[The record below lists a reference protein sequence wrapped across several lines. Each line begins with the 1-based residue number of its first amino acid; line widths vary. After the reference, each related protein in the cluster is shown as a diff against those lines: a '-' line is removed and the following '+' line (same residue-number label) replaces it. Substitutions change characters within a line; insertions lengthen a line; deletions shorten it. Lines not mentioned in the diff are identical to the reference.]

1 MRKKGNDVPK
11 LAETTDL
18 KRLQQRLEQHG
29 QEHLLAFY
37 RELTPTQRMVLT
49 KQLESLNWEYL
60 DELLTS
66 HFKSK
71 PDLSLPESL
80 EPPPYYPVAEA
91 EPGHY
96 AKARDLGKSLIR
108 QGQIAAFTVAGGQ
121 GTRLGWD
128 DPKGTYPATALS
140 KKPLFQLFAEQL
152 QKTGELYG
160 TTVPW
165 YIMTSQ
171 TNHGVTQDFF
181 DAHDYFGLERE
192 NVMLFPQ
199 GMMPSIGFDGQLLLS
214 EKHTVALNPDG
225 HGGSLSA
232 LEASGALADMER
244 RGVTQISYFQV
255 DNPNVHT
262 VDPLFIGL
270 HVGEGAEMSSK
281 MLRKASPK
289 EKVGVFCVADGKIAV
304 IEYSDMPDALAEAT
318 HEDGTLQFAAG
329 SIAIHMISLSFA
341 LKLARGRGDRLAL
354 PLHRA
359 EKKVPFI
366 DSATGQRVKPSAPNA
381 IKLERFIFDALPLAK
396 HSVILETDRTEEFAP
411 IKNADGTDSPES
423 SKRLQTERAARWLEA
438 HGVKVPR
445 NEDGEVDAVIE
456 ISPLTA
462 LSSED
467 LANVDLPSSIES
479 GTKLIL

>member
-1 MRKKGNDVPK
+1 MPK

-29 QEHLLAFY
+29 QEHLLTFY
-37 RELTPTQRMVLT
+37 PELTPTQQQVLL
-49 KQLESLNWEYL
+49 KQLDSLNWEYL
-60 DELLTS
+60 DELITS
-66 HFKSK
+66 YFKSK

-80 EPPPYYPVAEA
+80 EPPPYYPVTEA

-96 AKARDLGKSLIR
+96 AKARELGKSLIR
-108 QGQIAAFTVAGGQ
+108 AGQVAAFTVAGGQ

-140 KKPLFQLFAEQL
+140 NKPLFQLFAEQL

-199 GMMPSIGFDGQLLLS
+199 GMMPSIGYDGQLLLS
-214 EKHTVALNPDG
+214 EKYAVALNPDG

-244 RGVTQISYFQV
+244 RGITQISYFQV

-262 VDPLFIGL
+262 IDPLFIGL
-270 HVGEGAEMSSK
+270 HVDEGAEMSSK
-281 MLRKASPK
+281 MLRKASAK

-304 IEYSDMPDALAEAT
+304 IEYSDMPDELAQAT
-318 HEDGTLQFAAG
+318 HEDGSLQFAAG
-329 SIAIHMISLSFA
+329 SIAIHVISLSFA

-359 EKKVPFI
+359 EKKVPYV
-366 DSATGQRVKPSAPNA
+366 DPATGERVKPSAPNA

-396 HSVILETDRTEEFAP
+396 HSIILETDRVEEFAP
-411 IKNADGTDSPES
+411 IKNADGTDSPAS

-438 HGVKVPR
+438 NGVKVPR
-445 NEDGEVDAVIE
+445 DENGEVDAVIE

-462 LSSED
+462 LSAED
-467 LANVDLPSSIES
+467 LANLTLPEAIEP
-479 GTKLIL
+479 GAKIIL

>member
-1 MRKKGNDVPK
+1 MPK
-11 LAETTDL
+11 LAETSDL

-29 QEHLLAFY
+29 QEHLLTFY
-37 RELTPTQRMVLT
+37 EDLTPTQQEALIR
-49 KQLESLNWEYL
+49 QLESLNLVYL
-60 DELLTS
+60 SELISS
-66 HFKSK
+66 HFRSK

-80 EPPPYYPVAEA
+80 EPPPYFSVSEA

-96 AKARDLGKSLIR
+96 VKARELGKSLIR

-128 DPKGTYPATALS
+128 DPKGTYPATPLS
-140 KKPLFQLFAEQL
+140 NKPLFQLFAEQL
-152 QKTGELYG
+152 QKTGELYN

-181 DAHDYFGLERE
+181 DAHDYFGLKRE

-199 GMMPSIGFDGQLLLS
+199 GMLPSISFDGHLLLS
-214 EKHTVALNPDG
+214 EKHALALNPDG
-225 HGGSLSA
+225 HGGSLAA

-270 HVGEGAEMSSK
+270 HVGEGSEISSK

-289 EKVGVFCVADGKIAV
+289 EKVGVFCVANGKLSV
-304 IEYSDMPDALAEAT
+304 IEYSDMPDELATAT
-318 HEDGTLQFAAG
+318 KADGSLQFEAG
-329 SIAIHMISLSFA
+329 SIAIHLISLSFA

-359 EKKVPFI
+359 EKKVPHV
-366 DSATGQRVKPSAPNA
+366 DTATGEYIKPSVPNA
-381 IKLERFIFDALPLAK
+381 IKLERFIFDALPLARN
-396 HSVILETDRTEEFAP
+396 SIILETDRVEEFAP

-438 HGVKVPR
+438 HGVEIPR
-445 NEDGEVDAVIE
+445 NADGEVDAVIE

-462 LSSED
+462 LSAED
-467 LANVDLPSSIES
+467 LTHVDLPEKIEP
-479 GTKLIL
+479 GAKVLL